1 MALPTKEDIS
11 LAIERPG
18 AIKATEL
25 EGYSPVSGI
34 IGPESYSGGF
44 CIVFPFVKGR
54 DKKAVRIW
62 HQEID
67 NIQERYKLLSKDT
80 KHCHIKS
87 LIGIEYVEAG
97 LTVDASDIDLTLM
110 EWIEG
115 KPLKDYI
122 SSIFASNR
130 SDTDKKR
137 DIKSLAD
144 ELEGVFKKMHAK
156 GFSHGDLQHENIIIT
171 NNGNPRFIDY
181 DCFYTPSMG
190 TSFVQT
196 TSGYNG
202 YQHPSRFTRQ
212 YVSNEKA
219 DYFSELILVLSIRA
233 IANDFSLWQ
242 ITEDLDYALILT
254 PEDFKDLQ
262 ASSTC
267 QKIRA
272 TGDVKCNQLLDILA
286 DYLKKD
292 SIDELESYDVL
303 LDRLNITFE
312 VSKSFIKKGSSAV
325 IKWKIGDCK
334 EVSISK
340 GESILSSGKKS
351 GSITVTPT
359 ETTEYVLHLSYD
371 SGAETN
377 RTLTIEVHPEAE
389 GTFTCDKKYVF
400 PGVPFV
406 LEWSVKNAIK
416 VELNGQTVNHIDKR
430 VFKNGVDKETA
441 FVLNITDHFGSRALR
456 TVVKML
462 PMPFIKSILV
472 PTPNINLTVNIQ
484 MARPLSINMPR
495 FDVESQSNTLRN
507 NLAIG
512 PEERDIL
519 KPDPSF
525 VEGYDE
531 RGGSKLLTF
540 IKKLLHK
547 NGKHKN

>member
-67 NIQERYKLLSKDT
+67 NIQKRYKLLSKDT

-144 ELEGVFKKMHAK
+144 ELEGVFKRMHAK

-219 DYFSELILVLSIRA
+219 DYFSELILVLSLRA
-233 IANDFSLWQ
+233 IANDFSLWK

-262 ASSTC
+262 VSSTC

-272 TGDVKCNQLLDILA
+272 VGDIKCNQLLDILD

-312 VSKSFIKKGSSAV
+312 VSKSLIKKGSSAV

-334 EVSISK
+334 EVSISE

-371 SGAETN
+371 GGAETN
-377 RTLTIEVHPEAE
+377 RALTIEVHPEAE
-389 GTFTCDKKYVF
+389 GTFTCDKKYAF

-416 VELNGQTVNHIDKR
+416 VELNGQTVNHADKKF
-430 VFKNGVDKETA
+430 FKNGVDKETT
-441 FVLNITDHFGSRALR
+441 FVLNITDHFGGRALR

-462 PMPFIKSILV
+462 PMPLIKSILV

-484 MARPLSINMPR
+484 MARPLSINVPR
-495 FDVESQSNTLRN
+495 FDAESQSNTLRN

-512 PEERDIL
+512 PEEKDIL
-519 KPDPSF
+519 KPDLSF

-547 NGKHKN
+547 NGKHNN

>member
-11 LAIERPG
+11 LAIERPE

-62 HQEID
+62 HQEIN

-97 LTVDASDIDLTLM
+97 LTVDDYDIDLTLM

-115 KPLKDYI
+115 KHLKDYI

-130 SDTDKKR
+130 SNTDKKR

-144 ELEGVFKKMHAK
+144 ELEGIFKKMHAK

-171 NNGNPRFIDY
+171 NNGDPRFIDY
-181 DCFYTPSMG
+181 DCFYTPSMR

-202 YQHPSRFTRQ
+202 YQHPSRFSRQ

-219 DYFSELILVLSIRA
+219 DYFAELILVLSIRA

-272 TGDVKCNQLLDILA
+272 AGDVKCNQMLDILA

-292 SIDELESYDVL
+292 SIDEIEPYDVL
-303 LDRLNITFE
+303 LDRRNITYE
-312 VSKSFIKKGSSAV
+312 VSKSLIKKGSSAV

-334 EVSISK
+334 EVSITA
-340 GESILSSGKKS
+340 GEKILSSGKKS
-351 GSITVTPT
+351 GSIIASPT

-371 SGAETN
+371 SGAESN
-377 RTLTIEVHPEAE
+377 RVLTIEVHPEAE
-389 GTFTCDKKYVF
+389 WTFTCDKEYVF

-416 VELNGQTVNHIDKR
+416 VELNGQMVNHAGKKYY
-430 VFKNGVDKETA
+430 KNGVDKETA
-441 FVLNITDHFGSRALR
+441 FVLNITDHFGSKAMRI
-456 TVVKML
+456 VVKML
-462 PMPFIKSILV
+462 PMPLIKSILV

-484 MARPLSINMPR
+484 MVRPFGIKVPR
-495 FDVESQSNTLRN
+495 FDVESQSNTLRKH
-507 NLAIG
+507 LAIG
-512 PEERDIL
+512 PDERDIL
-519 KPDPSF
+519 KQTPSF
-525 VEGYDE
+525 VGRPDE
-531 RGGSKLLTF
+531 RGWSKLLTI